1 MNDLGGLKYVLGIE
15 VYRSKL
21 GIFLSQRKYVL
32 DLLVETRMLD
42 CKHVDTSIVQNHCL
56 AEYTD
61 RVPTNKERYQKLVGR
76 LIYLSHTCSNI
87 AYAVSLISQ
96 FMHKPSEIHMKV
108 TLRVLRY
115 FKSFSGRGILF
126 KKSNHLNLIGYTDAN
141 WAENL
146 TDKKFTSGYFTFVSG
161 NLIT

>member
-1 MNDLGGLKYVLGIE
+1 
-15 VYRSKL
+15 
-21 GIFLSQRKYVL
+21 
-32 DLLVETRMLD
+32 
-42 CKHVDTSIVQNHCL
+42 
-56 AEYTD
+56 
-61 RVPTNKERYQKLVGR
+61 
-76 LIYLSHTCSNI
+76 
-87 AYAVSLISQ
+87 
-96 FMHKPSEIHMKV
+96 MHKPSEIHMKV

>member
-21 GIFLSQRKYVL
+21 DIFLSQRKYVL
-32 DLLVETRMLD
+32 DLLAETCMLD
-42 CKHVDTSIVQNHCL
+42 GKHVDTSIVQNHCL
-56 AEYTD
+56 AEYSD
-61 RVPTNKERYQKLVGR
+61 RVPTNKERYQKLMGR
-76 LIYLSHTCSNI
+76 LIYLSHTCPNI

-96 FMHKPSEIHMKV
+96 FMHKPSEIHMKT

-115 FKSFSGRGILF
+115 LKSSSGRGILF

-141 WAENL
+141 
-146 TDKKFTSGYFTFVSG
+146 
-161 NLIT
+161 

>member
-32 DLLVETRMLD
+32 DLLAETCMLD
-42 CKHVDTSIVQNHCL
+42 GKHVDTSIVQNHCL
-56 AEYTD
+56 AEYSD
-61 RVPTNKERYQKLVGR
+61 RVPTNKERYQKLMGR
-76 LIYLSHTCSNI
+76 LIYLSHTCPNI

-141 WAENL
+141 
-146 TDKKFTSGYFTFVSG
+146 
-161 NLIT
+161 